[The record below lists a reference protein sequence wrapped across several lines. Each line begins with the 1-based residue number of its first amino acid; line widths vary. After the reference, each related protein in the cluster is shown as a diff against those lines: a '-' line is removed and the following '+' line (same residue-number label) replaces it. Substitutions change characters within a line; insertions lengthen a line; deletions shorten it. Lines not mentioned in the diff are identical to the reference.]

1 MPEEKELILLIED
14 EPQMRR
20 FLRITLQSQGY
31 RLVEAA
37 TAQEGLMQASTRN
50 PDVVLLDLGLPDLDG
65 LEVTKRLR
73 EWTQTP
79 IIVISAR
86 EQEQDKVRALDA
98 GADDYLTKPF
108 NAGELLARIRV
119 ALRHLTRRSA
129 GQTEPVFVLHN
140 LRVDLAQRQVFLDDK
155 EVHLTPMEYKLL
167 TVLVRHA
174 GKVITHRQL
183 LKEVWGPA
191 HVNEVQY
198 LRVYMTQL
206 RHKLEADPARPRFL
220 MNEPGI
226 GYRLK
231 FDADG

>member
-1 MPEEKELILLIED
+1 MAEDKELILLIED

-20 FLRITLQSQGY
+20 FLRITLLSNGY
-31 RLVEAA
+31 RLIETETGA
-37 TAQEGLMQASTRN
+37 EGLLQAASRN
-50 PDVVLLDLGLPDLDG
+50 PDVVLLDLGLPDMDG
-65 LEVTKRLR
+65 LEVTTRLR

-79 IIVISAR
+79 IIIISAR
-86 EQEQDKVRALDA
+86 EQEQDKVKALDA

-108 NAGELLARIRV
+108 DAGELLARIRV
-119 ALRHLTRRSA
+119 ALRHALRQRS
-129 GQTEPVFVLHN
+129 GRQEPVFSLYN
-140 LRVDLAQRQVFLDDK
+140 MRVDLAQRQVFLDDR
-155 EVHLTPMEYKLL
+155 EVHLTPIEYKLL
-167 TVLVRHA
+167 TTLIRHA

-183 LKEVWGPA
+183 LTEVWGPA

-231 FDADG
+231 FDPEG

>member
-1 MPEEKELILLIED
+1 MPDNKELILLIED

-20 FLRITLQSQGY
+20 FLRITLQSNGY
-31 RLVEAA
+31 RLVETETGA
-37 TAQEGLMQASTRN
+37 EGLLQAASRN
-50 PDVVLLDLGLPDLDG
+50 PDVVLLDLGLPDMDG
-65 LEVTKRLR
+65 FEVTKRLR

-79 IIVISAR
+79 VIIISAR
-86 EQEQDKVRALDA
+86 EQEQDKVKALDA

-119 ALRHLTRRSA
+119 ALRHALRQRS
-129 GQTEPVFVLHN
+129 GRQEPVFSLYN
-140 LRVDLAQRQVFLDDK
+140 LRVDLAQRQVFLDDR
-155 EVHLTPMEYKLL
+155 EVHLTPIEYKLL
-167 TVLVRHA
+167 TTLIRHA

-183 LKEVWGPA
+183 LTEVWGAA

-198 LRVYMTQL
+198 LRVYMTLL
-206 RHKLEADPARPRFL
+206 RHKLESDPARPRFL

-231 FDADG
+231 YDAEG

>member
-1 MPEEKELILLIED
+1 MADDKELILLIED

-20 FLRITLQSQGY
+20 FLRITLQSNGY
-31 RLVEAA
+31 RLVETETGNDGLIQAA
-37 TAQEGLMQASTRN
+37 SRN
-50 PDVVLLDLGLPDLDG
+50 PDVVLLDLGLPDMDG
-65 LEVTKRLR
+65 LEVTIRLR

-79 IIVISAR
+79 IIIISAR
-86 EQEQDKVRALDA
+86 EQEQDKVKALDA

-108 NAGELLARIRV
+108 DAGELLARIRV
-119 ALRHLTRRSA
+119 ALRHALRQRS
-129 GQTEPVFVLHN
+129 GRQEPVFSLYN
-140 LRVDLAQRQVFLDDK
+140 MRVDLAQRQVFLDDR
-155 EVHLTPMEYKLL
+155 EVHLTPIEYKLL
-167 TVLVRHA
+167 TTLIRHA

-183 LKEVWGPA
+183 LTEVWGPA

-231 FDADG
+231 FDPEG

>member
-1 MPEEKELILLIED
+1 MPEDKELILLIED

-20 FLRITLQSQGY
+20 FLRITLLSNGY
-31 RLVEAA
+31 RLIETETGA
-37 TAQEGLMQASTRN
+37 EGLLQAASRN
-50 PDVVLLDLGLPDLDG
+50 PDVVLLDLGLPDMDG
-65 LEVTKRLR
+65 LEVTTRLR

-79 IIVISAR
+79 VIVISAR
-86 EQEQDKVRALDA
+86 EQEQDKVKALDA

-108 NAGELLARIRV
+108 DAGELLARIRV
-119 ALRHLTRRSA
+119 ALRHALRQRS
-129 GQTEPVFVLHN
+129 GRQEPVFSLYN
-140 LRVDLAQRQVFLDDK
+140 MRVDLAQRQVFLDDR
-155 EVHLTPMEYKLL
+155 EIHLTPIEYKLL
-167 TVLVRHA
+167 TTLIRHA

-183 LKEVWGPA
+183 LIDVWGPA

-231 FDADG
+231 FDPEG